1 MRTLAKEGAPH
12 GITVNAVAPG
22 IIGTKPVLAQISD
35 HMDEYARTI
44 PLGRIGTP
52 EEVAS
57 VVLFLCSP
65 LSDYVTGITV
75 DINGGMYMG

>member
-1 MRTLAKEGAPH
+1 MAKEAAPH

-35 HMDEYARTI
+35 HMDDYAEKI

-52 EEVAS
+52 EEVAAT
-57 VVLFLCSP
+57 VLFLCAP
-65 LSDYVTGITV
+65 FSDYVTGITV
-75 DINGGMYMG
+75 DVNGGMYMG